1 MIKFIEKYFVV
12 LVLIITVLTFFK
24 SCGDSREI
32 ATIRKEYAQ
41 LKDSVCTKSE
51 LRSVKLEVNDMK
63 TTLWGAMDSWSF
75 IMDKFVDSSVKN
87 RANKEAWSML
97 KQMDLQKKERK

>member
-1 MIKFIEKYFVV
+1 MNKFIEKYFVV
-12 LVLIITVLTFFK
+12 IVLIISLLSFFK

-32 ATIRKEYAQ
+32 ASIRKEYAQ

-51 LRSVKLEVNDMK
+51 LRSVKTEVNEMK

-75 IMDKFVDSSVKN
+75 IMDKFVDASVKN
-87 RANKEAWSML
+87 KVNKEAWSMV
-97 KQMDLQKKERK
+97 KQMELQKKERK